1 MIKFFNIVEDI
12 KSSFIFKF
20 YKLLS
25 KANKYKFRSNRGL
38 GDLFI
43 DILFI
48 NWLSKRIDK
57 KIFLF
62 CRTEHLP
69 LVNEIVSE
77 SVIVKEVNFLNYF
90 FSWDLWRN
98 KNGVERRYRLN
109 KSLSARYKGF
119 FNSII
124 NKWFLYDKELDSLS
138 QIFASGN
145 KQEKKK
151 TITSVYKNR
160 ADILIIN
167 SYPLSSQCN
176 KNISVIL
183 DNLICLLINAGYDVK
198 YTREISSLNLKNSSN
213 KISIQ
218 EIKNLDISSSTVL
231 GIATGPFWF
240 TYLNENIKQRIGIT
254 DVDILDFLREDNS
267 LSSAGL
273 EKWFSLNVLNIKN
286 IKLDDILANLA
297 NYFKKV

>member
-1 MIKFFNIVEDI
+1 MIKFFNIVEDT
-12 KSSFIFKF
+12 KSLFVFKF

-57 KIFLF
+57 KIYLF
-62 CRTEHLP
+62 CRTEHIS

-77 SVIVKEVNFLNYF
+77 SVIIKEVNFFNYF

-98 KNGVERRYRLN
+98 KNGLERRYRLN

-124 NKWFLYDKELDSLS
+124 NKWYLYDKELNSLS
-138 QIFASGN
+138 QIFFLGN
-145 KQEKKK
+145 KQEKMKGIT
-151 TITSVYKNR
+151 TIKKNR
-160 ADILIIN
+160 ADILIVN
-167 SYPLSSQCN
+167 SYPLSGQCN
-176 KNISVIL
+176 KNISTIL
-183 DNLICLLINAGYDVK
+183 DNLICILISKGYDVK
-198 YTREISSLNLKNSSN
+198 YTREISSFNSKNSSN
-213 KISIQ
+213 KLSIQ
-218 EIKNLDISSSTVL
+218 EIKNLDISSQTVL

-254 DVDILDFLREDNS
+254 DVDILDFLSEDNS
-267 LSSAGL
+267 LTSASL
-273 EKWFSLNVLNIKN
+273 EKWFSLNVLNMKI
-286 IKLDDILANLA
+286 IKLDDILANLT
-297 NYFKKV
+297 NYVKKV